1 MVWFCPER
9 ETFLILRVGSP
20 EGGGFA
26 VVRVSDNEAV
36 VLECFQRSEDAIAR
50 LNELEG
56 NIRKG
61 WMAA

>member
-1 MVWFCPER
+1 
-9 ETFLILRVGSP
+9 LRVGSP

>member
-9 ETFLILRVGSP
+9 ETFLILRVGSS

-26 VVRVSDNEAV
+26 VVRVSEDEAV

-50 LNELEG
+50 LHELEG
-56 NIRKG
+56 GLRKG

>member
-9 ETFLILRVGSP
+9 ETFLMLTVGSS
-20 EGGGFA
+20 EHGGFA
-26 VVRVSDNEAV
+26 VVRVSKNEAV

-56 NIRKG
+56 DVRKG
-61 WMAA
+61 WLAA